1 MPRRDFAE
9 FAGAIQQASR
19 KRALEK
25 KGKIPAR
32 LAVHSAIE
40 RVNCAGPAGRRMDR
54 TPEPAHRRSH
64 RRRQKLDCLRARP
77 QGLSGYPM
85 KDQSALADV
94 AEGFT
99 AS

>member
-1 MPRRDFAE
+1 MPNGMPRRDFAE

-40 RVNCAGPAGRRMDR
+40 RVNCAGPAGLTGQVAATR
-54 TPEPAHRRSH
+54 T
-64 RRRQKLDCLRARP
+64 
-77 QGLSGYPM
+77 G
-85 KDQSALADV
+85 
-94 AEGFT
+94 
-99 AS
+99 